1 MSRLYYLYHL
11 IALIETNAIY
21 SYICTYRHNSI
32 NPMKTLKTL
41 LLLGIAAISMS
52 SCSYNTM
59 VEKQESVE
67 AAWSQVENVY
77 QRRAD
82 LIPNLVATVKG
93 YAEHEQETLTGVVE
107 ARAKATSMTI
117 DASKL
122 NEQSLREFQ
131 AAQDGLTQ
139 ALSRLLVVQEQYPD
153 LKANENFRDLQTQ
166 LEGTENR
173 ITVERQKF
181 NDTAREYNT
190 YIRKFPNNIV
200 ASIFS
205 FESKPYFTAAE
216 GASTAPKV
224 EF

>member
-1 MSRLYYLYHL
+1 
-11 IALIETNAIY
+11 
-21 SYICTYRHNSI
+21 
-32 NPMKTLKTL
+32 MKTLKTL

-122 NEQSLREFQ
+122 NEQSLKEFQ